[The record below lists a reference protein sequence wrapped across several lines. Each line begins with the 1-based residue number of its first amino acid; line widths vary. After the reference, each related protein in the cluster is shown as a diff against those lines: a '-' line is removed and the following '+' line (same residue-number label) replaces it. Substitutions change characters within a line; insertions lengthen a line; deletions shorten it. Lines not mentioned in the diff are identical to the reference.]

1 MAKDCSFQHQAL
13 YWVVYFVAIEIQ
25 CREDSLFPKVDGIN
39 VDCCKPYCTGDCFR
53 SCVFV
58 RNFYNKKEK
67 KREIIMKH
75 LFFENQYI
83 YTTLKLSLV
92 FFMFIVIDILTTET
106 LLDAFN
112 VQVTFVTLPIYP
124 QEFLDKPLAANTN
137 YRYKNSITLSVLFWG
152 YFCSFSFNK

>member
-1 MAKDCSFQHQAL
+1 
-13 YWVVYFVAIEIQ
+13 
-25 CREDSLFPKVDGIN
+25 
-39 VDCCKPYCTGDCFR
+39 
-53 SCVFV
+53 
-58 RNFYNKKEK
+58 
-67 KREIIMKH
+67 MKH
-75 LFFENQYI
+75 LFFHNQYI

-137 YRYKNSITLSVLFWG
+137 YRYQNSITLSVLFWE